1 MNVWPSLGL
10 IFFYQKNGW
19 ARQFLSSLLLE
30 VIQIKSVI
38 LTAKTIRFI
47 FPSKGPALQNYTF
60 KYIHAWINNPT
71 DHYLLGGWQLTQ
83 YGLKTEVFS
92 PEDTVPSGS
101 PTSCW
106 IISFVVVQSLSCIQ
120 LFATP
125 WTSECQASLS
135 FTISWSLL
143 KLMSIKSVISNRLT
157 LCRPLL
163 LLPSI
168 FPSIRVFSNESV

>member
-19 ARQFLSSLLLE
+19 ARQILSSLLLE

-125 WTSECQASLS
+125 WSSECQDSLS

-143 KLMSIKSVISNRLT
+143 KLMSIKSVMDWLH
-157 LCRPLL
+157 LVQP
-163 LLPSI
+163 
-168 FPSIRVFSNESV
+168 FFW